1 MIDYS
6 AALALLR
13 QHGAAALR
21 PSETVPTALAA
32 GRIAA
37 AAVASPIAVP
47 SFANSA
53 MDGFALDHR
62 LTTGASKDAPL
73 TLPVAAI
80 IAAGDQASTAQ
91 SGTACEIMTGAQM
104 PGGCDAVIPVENVQ
118 LQRNEAGQVT
128 AITFDRPVPASD
140 NVRHA
145 GEDFQPG
152 LPILAAGQR
161 ITPAHVMALAATG
174 VASVSVRGMPKV
186 ALLATGK
193 ELVDLPTDT
202 NAPALT
208 GSQIYN
214 SNAPYL
220 AALLAEAGIAA
231 EYLGQVP
238 DEVEVFVR
246 FLRNSTDAQVVI
258 STGAV
263 SKGKWDF
270 IPDTLRAEGA
280 EILFHRVAI
289 KPGKPILFARL
300 ADGRFFLGL
309 PGNPVASAVG
319 LRFFVAPLLRALL
332 GLPEETQ
339 QPARLAAD
347 WKGKAGLQLFLK
359 AKVGVNAEGQREVQ
373 ALDGQESFKV
383 SPLAA
388 MNAWLVLPA
397 DAGSVAAGT
406 PVAVYPPN
414 LLGDP
419 A

>member
-13 QHGAAALR
+13 QQGTAALR

-37 AAVASPIAVP
+37 AAVSSPIAVP

-80 IAAGDQASTAQ
+80 IAAGDRASTAQ
-91 SGTACEIMTGAQM
+91 PGTACEIMTGAQM

-118 LQRNEAGQVT
+118 LQRNDAGQVT
-128 AITFDRPVPASD
+128 AITIDRPVPASD

-152 LPILAAGQR
+152 LPIFAAGQR

-174 VASVSVRGMPKV
+174 VASVSVRQMPKV

-220 AALLAEAGIAA
+220 AALLAEAGITA

-238 DEVEVFVR
+238 DEVDVFVR
-246 FLRNSTDAQVVI
+246 FLRNSTDAQLVI

-332 GLPEETQ
+332 GLPEETPQ
-339 QPARLAAD
+339 AARLTAD

-359 AKVGVNAEGQREVQ
+359 AKVGVNAEGQRQVQ

-388 MNAWLVLPA
+388 MNAWLVVPA

-414 LLGDP
+414 LLGEP